1 MTGDLFIN
9 GKDAYTTWGIYP
21 EKGALAALMTPAPM
35 KSYISNA
42 TPLTHG
48 ETVADAA
55 VALPKVDKRTVQIPL
70 VLAAPN
76 ETLFFSRYSSFM
88 NELRGGKVDVSTRYE
103 SGVVYHMFYL
113 SCSTFAQYN
122 GTLAKFS
129 LKLNEPNP
137 MNRNAN
143 H

>member
-1 MTGDLFIN
+1 
-9 GKDAYTTWGIYP
+9 
-21 EKGALAALMTPAPM
+21 
-35 KSYISNA
+35 
-42 TPLTHG
+42 
-48 ETVADAA
+48 
-55 VALPKVDKRTVQIPL
+55 
-70 VLAAPN
+70 
-76 ETLFFSRYSSFM
+76 M